1 VSAVLPP
8 PERTPWS
15 AFRAAQDQRRAQAQ
29 AAAVALR
36 EGDAAPARRLL
47 APWAFASD
55 SAACSRVLDRLLET
69 PPVPDSV
76 HLAATLGPVP
86 ATGPDPAGA
95 KEQRAHLFAAAAGT
109 PGLEGADPVAWG
121 LEGLAWLGARIH
133 QTERVAWQQAVTAD
147 PLRDAAHKVLW
158 RQFLDG
164 QFWDAQA
171 AAESLWLPA
180 ARRGFAAALRARGVP
195 APERKQYVADYA
207 ESFFWM
213 LLGGRDATPGWKE
226 VAVRLLE
233 RDGASAP
240 SALADH
246 LGPEGWSWVVRCPS
260 ARSPTWRAARRWALP
275 DHPNPLSEA
284 WYLCEEGPVASGWME
299 HLLDGLVALRL
310 LAAWSGVGTETA
322 PRTRPK
328 QAWDVVLRNRGRT
341 RGRLR
346 AVLLEIAGDALLAI
360 LRLPGLASATHNALA
375 AVGWSQA
382 HVVLHKHGLPSWD
395 SSLTP
400 TCEAPPPLAPLLPV
414 ADEAVLRTWMLLVV
428 LRGRWAQL
436 DHWGRTGTWHTRPD
450 SGWGRLLKD
459 GLPHRLGQDGAGYAR
474 IQAHLN
480 LHGPRLWASLRP
492 ALEAVA
498 AATKG
503 KEIRAAVE
511 PYWEPEV
518 GLPSRM
524 TAGAA
529 DGARVVLAHLDA
541 LPAGTRP

>member
-1 VSAVLPP
+1 MSAALPP

-36 EGDAAPARRLL
+36 GGDRTAARRLL
-47 APWAFASD
+47 GSWSFSSD
-55 SAACSRVLDRLLET
+55 PAACDRILDRLCET
-69 PPVPDSV
+69 PPVPEPA

-95 KEQRAHLFAAAAGT
+95 QEQRAHLFSAAQGAG
-109 PGLEGADPVAWG
+109 LDGADPVAWG
-121 LEGLAWLGARIH
+121 LEGLAWVGGRIH
-133 QTERVAWQQAVTAD
+133 QTERVTWQQGVD
-147 PLRDAAHKVLW
+147 VNPLRDGAHAVLW
-158 RQFLDG
+158 SQFLDG

-171 AAESLWLPA
+171 DAESLWLPA
-180 ARRGFAAALRARGVP
+180 AKRGFAAALRARGVP
-195 APERKQYVADYA
+195 APDRKQYVADYA
-207 ESFFWM
+207 EAFFWM

-233 RDGASAP
+233 RDGSSAP
-240 SALADH
+240 AALAAH
-246 LGPEGWSWVVRCPS
+246 LGPEGWSWVLRCPS
-260 ARSPTWRAARRWALP
+260 ASSPTWRAARRWALP

-284 WYLCEEGPVASGWME
+284 WHLCRQGPADPGWME
-299 HLLDGLVALRL
+299 HLLDGLVAQRL
-310 LAAWSGVGTETA
+310 VAAWSGVGTETG
-322 PRTRPK
+322 PRTSPK

-346 AVLLEIAGDALLAI
+346 AVLLETAGDALLAI
-360 LRLPGLASATHNALA
+360 PSLPGLAAATHQALA

-400 TCEAPPPLAPLLPV
+400 TCEAPPPLQPLLS
-414 ADEAVLRTWMLLVV
+414 AQDEAVLRTWMLLVV

-436 DHWGRTGTWHTRPD
+436 DHWGRTGTWRTRPD

-459 GLPHRLGQDGAGYAR
+459 GLPPRLGQDGAGYAR
-474 IQAHLN
+474 IQAHLT
-480 LHGPRLWASLRP
+480 LHGPRLWADLRP
-492 ALEAVA
+492 VLEAVA
-498 AATKG
+498 ATTKG
-503 KEIRAAVE
+503 REIRAAVE
-511 PYWEPEV
+511 PCWEPEV

-529 DGARVVLAHLDA
+529 DAARAVLAHLDD
-541 LPAGTRP
+541 PAAGPRP